1 MALDIASKPTLASY
15 NIRPDA
21 FDPKRPMGPNAL
33 QTAKDRDEAMLAV
46 VDRQAEVADGKIK
59 SRDYRGAITLLRR
72 TYNLALA
79 HRTAAPPNET
89 PLVVTVAASCVQV
102 QLCCALSRIGR
113 HGPALQEAIRAKESL
128 DDVWATLTG
137 AAWDMAE
144 AESSGDM
151 RKPHPALRSHIVNP
165 PCWLERAIC
174 CGIQSR
180 LCIAMEMEF
189 LLSKEE
195 MQSQHSQL
203 LWSLRSASHTTSQVT
218 IATATSMV
226 GFPSGGLPSEDDVEG
241 DEIEALEGEQEELP
255 PSFSEMQQIHQLYS
269 EALELASQ
277 LLPNGHAVALD
288 AQNAQRCAMKRWE
301 EVSEASCP
309 ATETVETE
317 TVSQEAVDHQSRR
330 DEHAKALSTSTGEA
344 EHAEVAPAPATPSTP
359 TVQWLPELPSKFLK
373 GRQRPKPLSGFPHRS
388 VTMPALQSALSPQEP
403 TVEAVAVRRNTDSVS
418 HGDWVKRAPPGDVF
432 YRSLPW
438 SFGIKSP
445 KKGRKKKKAENIG
458 ISSEPSEAD
467 PFKDWAKEFMHL
479 ENMTLFQRKLRTLDG
494 LSSLHTDMKI
504 ETKRF
509 RQFMQDLEMYG
520 GEEQERL
527 GNNRILFSDAGMK
540 ALKIGQQRNEQL
552 RNKAWKTSAYGQ
564 MFMAREKQLFTYY
577 GLSRQYEKGIDVK
590 SLRRLMEES
599 YNRTPGEKQRRKQ
612 EEEQKRRQEQE
623 EAERQKSEL
632 AAIGFRKKKKQ
643 VTQRVASP
651 PKRAET
657 MRV

>member
-1 MALDIASKPTLASY
+1 
-15 NIRPDA
+15 
-21 FDPKRPMGPNAL
+21 
-33 QTAKDRDEAMLAV
+33 MLAV

-113 HGPALQEAIRAKESL
+113 HGPALQEAIRAK
-128 DDVWATLTG
+128 DCT
-137 AAWDMAE
+137 
-144 AESSGDM
+144 ESSGDM

-241 DEIEALEGEQEELP
+241 EEIEALEGEQEELP

-301 EVSEASCP
+301 EVSEA
-309 ATETVETE
+309 
-317 TVSQEAVDHQSRR
+317 
-330 DEHAKALSTSTGEA
+330 
-344 EHAEVAPAPATPSTP
+344 
-359 TVQWLPELPSKFLK
+359 K

-388 VTMPALQSALSPQEP
+388 VTMPALQSALSPQDP

-520 GEEQERL
+520 ETQNAADSGGVWTVYRP
-527 GNNRILFSDAGMK
+527 AGPG
-540 ALKIGQQRNEQL
+540 AFGQQSNPLQRCRDEGVEDRPAAERAAAKQGLEDLSL
-552 RNKAWKTSAYGQ
+552 RADVYGPREAPRTTERSSQ
-564 MFMAREKQLFTYY
+564 ALVPVLSFTEDREKFEQIVTFLGSVPLFKKQLPT
-577 GLSRQYEKGIDVK
+577 
-590 SLRRLMEES
+590 
-599 YNRTPGEKQRRKQ
+599 
-612 EEEQKRRQEQE
+612 
-623 EAERQKSEL
+623 SEL
-632 AAIGFRKKKKQ
+632 PK
-643 VTQRVASP
+643 VAQMLE
-651 PKRAET
+651 ET
-657 MRV
+657 TWAPDAKLVSQGAQSCPH